1 MKKLLILLL
10 IYTCSIMC
18 VYADEKAAT
27 SQNQPNIRKESQI
40 QGSNQ
45 DNLPD
50 VKVNLRDETGV
61 EIPAGIVVPV
71 INMQE
76 VSTETCPVGYKVKFV
91 ATNDLFVGDIKVIP
105 EDTAFYGYIEKIN
118 EPIVGTNAAMKVKI
132 TKFVFPDGHEQNIK
146 AYIYTTNNNV
156 IGGELTAPAE
166 WVKMPHYQDT
176 YQGISWIHRGA
187 TLQLRPG
194 GKRSMGAHT
203 KLPVGERHLIIF
215 VAPVNLT
222 HITEE

>member
-1 MKKLLILLL
+1 MKRFLLL
-10 IYTCSIMC
+10 ISALLLASTLA
-18 VYADEKAAT
+18 YAQEENALNNPPVQQA
-27 SQNQPNIRKESQI
+27 QNPNE
-40 QGSNQ
+40 
-45 DNLPD
+45 LPE
-50 VKVNLRDETGV
+50 VKVQLRESAGV

-91 ATNDLFVGDIKVIP
+91 STNDLFIGDIKVIP
-105 EDTAFYGYIEKIN
+105 ENTSFYGYIEKIN
-118 EPIVGTNAAMKVKI
+118 EPIVGTNASMKVKV
-132 TKFVFPDGHEQNIK
+132 TKFVFPDGYEQNIK
-146 AYIYTTNNNV
+146 AYVYTSNDNL

-176 YQGISWIHRGA
+176 FQGIAWIHRGA
-187 TLQLRPG
+187 TLQMRPG

-215 VAPVNLT
+215 LAPSYLT
-222 HITEE
+222 HTISE